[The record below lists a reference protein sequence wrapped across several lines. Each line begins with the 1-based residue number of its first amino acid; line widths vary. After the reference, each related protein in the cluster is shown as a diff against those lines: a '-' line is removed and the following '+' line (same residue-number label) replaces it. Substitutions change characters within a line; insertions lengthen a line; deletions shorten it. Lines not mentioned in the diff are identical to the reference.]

1 MISFHWLLHISWAH
15 ICLNPRPLYFFCL
28 NCSLPCL
35 LQGFKH
41 LLLRVTPTTL
51 FKVAAFFPDTWL
63 SILCFVFSSGK
74 GLLFYPLW
82 LIQHL
87 GPCLALRILNEWEQS
102 HWRTEGLLIDEGSEG
117 STWKDRYKKK
127 KLHFSKHTKNVSY
140 LCPALFFDLF
150 FFHYFWYSHHPIL
163 PLSSFTTT
171 FALFPLRM
179 FFNLNLTRKLKTK
192 EDISP

>member
-28 NCSLPCL
+28 KCSLPCL

-127 KLHFSKHTKNVSY
+127 KLHFYLKRQGTVGNQENSWYHHLHVDWSRSIPVCHLSY
-140 LCPALFFDLF
+140 AFLFF
-150 FFHYFWYSHHPIL
+150 
-163 PLSSFTTT
+163 
-171 FALFPLRM
+171 
-179 FFNLNLTRKLKTK
+179 
-192 EDISP
+192 